1 MLDCP
6 IDSLD
11 LTGIPNNQLNYENEE
26 PSKVILNARELLT
39 SNGRRISFDHF
50 ISDATAFPSFVSH
63 PSLVTLQRVSI
74 CTQPLLPTSPNASA
88 LLVIPP
94 NNNDIHNLHAIFL
107 VQHGLSSHT
116 CPENY
121 YQLHLTTTADATLS
135 DVELSAILQHCIDHL
150 RRISPANSLEELAFI
165 TSVSPLL
172 DFNRLDHGSTSLP
185 SNVYLCGETNS
196 ELHFESHVF
205 QAQAIFQQICG
216 KNIPL
221 FSDTFDEQL
230 KEIDREELDSLDSA
244 LKCIASVASEA
255 SLGGAANEK

>member
-11 LTGIPNNQLNYENEE
+11 LTGILDNNPRNNEDGE
-26 PSKVILNARELLT
+26 PPKVIMNARELLT

-94 NNNDIHNLHAIFL
+94 NDNDIRNLHAIFL
-107 VQHGLSSHT
+107 TQHGLSSRT

-135 DVELSAILQHCIDHL
+135 DIELSAILQRCIDHL
-150 RRISPANSLEELAFI
+150 RRFSSANSLEELAFI
-165 TSVSPLL
+165 TSVSPLI
-172 DFNRLDHGSTSLP
+172 DSNSLDHGSTSLP
-185 SNVYLCGETNS
+185 SNVHLCGETNS
-196 ELHFESHVF
+196 ELHFESHIF

-216 KNIPL
+216 ENIPL
-221 FSDTFDEQL
+221 FADTLDEQL

-244 LKCIASVASEA
+244 LKSIASVASE
-255 SLGGAANEK
+255 